1 MQFNEI
7 NREGLEDE
15 VGRKL
20 TDEEFAIFV
29 QDVERFIELASQ
41 DEEPLTQ
48 DEVDEYIMNR
58 AYEIGELG

>member
-1 MQFNEI
+1 MSYNDI

-29 QDVERFIELASQ
+29 QDVERFIERAS
-41 DEEPLTQ
+41 DTEPVSQ

-58 AYEIGELG
+58 AYEVGELG

>member
-1 MQFNEI
+1 MSYNEI

-29 QDVERFIELASQ
+29 QDVERFIERAS
-41 DEEPLTQ
+41 DIEPVSQ
-48 DEVDEYIMNR
+48 DEVDDYIMNR
-58 AYEIGELG
+58 AYEVGELG

>member
-1 MQFNEI
+1 MSYNEI

-20 TDEEFAIFV
+20 TDQEFTIFV
-29 QDVERFIELASQ
+29 QDVERFIERAS
-41 DEEPLTQ
+41 DIEPVSQ

-58 AYEIGELG
+58 AYEVGELG